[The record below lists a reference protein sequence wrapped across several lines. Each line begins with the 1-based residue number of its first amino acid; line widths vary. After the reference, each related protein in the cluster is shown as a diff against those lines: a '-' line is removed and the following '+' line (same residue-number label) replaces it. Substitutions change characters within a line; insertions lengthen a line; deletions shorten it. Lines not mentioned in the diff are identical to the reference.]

1 VRPRNLAPFFWT
13 KFGSSASY
21 LLLDHKYAGLLRG
34 TEHDHQEMLPLQVS
48 HQLVKRNGAL
58 ALGYTTIM
66 RLLSR
71 PQAKLRR
78 ATDPVIQKGRASA
91 NLLLS
96 LACPLLPLLRELEC
110 ETGSPIDLNRVVLG
124 TINEIVAGLAKDS
137 DMRCETVF

>member
-1 VRPRNLAPFFWT
+1 MKWMITTRKTLAQVRSHDSPV
-13 KFGSSASY
+13 SSASSATD
-21 LLLDHKYAGLLRG
+21 LTAGYG
-34 TEHDHQEMLPLQVS
+34 SIYQTKS
-48 HQLVKRNGAL
+48 
-58 ALGYTTIM
+58 
-66 RLLSR
+66 

-96 LACPLLPLLRELEC
+96 LACPLLLLLGELEC

-137 DMRCETVF
+137 DVRCETVF